1 MYKQLRHKKSH
12 YAIEREANT
21 IVQYT
26 LGIAGVLILFWV
38 WVVFVAWLWRATFRE
53 CREYRDFRRLSVHTR
68 LHNRPLRFPVDFQME
83 LV

>member
-1 MYKQLRHKKSH
+1 MYKQLRHEKSY

-38 WVVFVAWLWRATFRE
+38 CFVVVAWLWRAA
-53 CREYRDFRRLSVHTR
+53 FRREQR
-68 LHNRPLRFPVDFQME
+68 MP
-83 LV
+83 